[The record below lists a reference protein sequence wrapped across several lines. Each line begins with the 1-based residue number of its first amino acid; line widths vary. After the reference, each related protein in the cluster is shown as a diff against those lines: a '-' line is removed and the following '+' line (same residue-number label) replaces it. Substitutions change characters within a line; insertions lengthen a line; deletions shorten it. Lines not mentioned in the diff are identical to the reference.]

1 MRPWYA
7 PALWDAVAAMEL
19 MPRTGGVPVRTGAIE
34 RADEI
39 YCILKRLAHD
49 ATRRMRLSRSTH
61 IRLMD

>member
-7 PALWDAVAAMEL
+7 PALLNAAAAMEL

-39 YCILKRLAHD
+39 YLYF
-49 ATRRMRLSRSTH
+49 
-61 IRLMD
+61 